1 MSLIT
6 NSALDRDLIDS
17 DIESEPEENE
27 YTNEEKKS
35 IMIKNPF
42 FSREKIIVDNFI
54 SKILNLN
61 QKEIVSNFNS
71 LYIICQKNNG
81 VINDS
86 FYDEEISIQDLENFV
101 NNLTIM
107 EGNFKMLY
115 NPVHKS
121 ACVVIN
127 SSYLSLFKSNIKFE
141 ESELV
146 LPLINLSENNVRLYL
161 KQFDGI
167 FTIKDY
173 ITTKVVNQFYKNTSS
188 AITYFCANIINSMEE
203 SCYWSKRFNTKLNI
217 TNKFI
222 NRGFNLTLN
231 QRVKDANLKSILQ
244 EVNNIPR
251 EGDNYF
257 GFLFKKKKYVD
268 ISSSI
273 NKNGYTLYR
282 ITDSKENLSS
292 NDVNFLLENCNNNFE
307 IYKLLCNLLISKDY
321 CHLILND
328 IDKLIKLNNG
338 DYYDK
343 RYEKINIFKKYILA
357 FKYAIGYSWLTFYT
371 EESIKK
377 SKITDEDRF
386 VFSINTAN
394 KLYDFP
400 LHYENIH
407 HNPYLP
413 ILISR
418 DIIDINNNCVGVDA
432 THRSRVYGVVNF
444 EEFKKNF
451 NIFLCSAAD
460 VDLLKG
466 LNWNNIGISGSVIPA
481 CITKFN
487 PLEKQFLDNKDR
499 YFNEYYSNSD
509 IDVMCNIQ
517 DPFKY
522 IDKANDFFDTILQN
536 FINITDSS
544 LEKKISMKT
553 VKSVAIIVNETFIR
567 KNIVK
572 DGKQFTY
579 DYIFTNLDDFE
590 VKKKFYDFYINWKI
604 KENEKYM
611 ESPEWKNEK
620 YISFFEIVPVEDII
634 IVFARTKSDWNK
646 YWADI
651 KDKNNKSTCLEDDLQ
666 ELEKEYFNTTDV
678 DSESLDDE
686 IDDENILFKC
696 HENLKFKISS
706 KYLNHDFEFF
716 KTKYEGSFF
725 STVSQFHLP
734 CVRGFYNGNDVKL
747 LPSCVSAAMTLINID
762 YKYFAG
768 SKDPI
773 EIINKYRMRGYTTLL
788 NDSERIRL
796 VSYSNKVEKWDK
808 LYGGISKSN
817 NNSINSI
824 FGPRPISYSLFKPRS
839 INSEL
844 YKERKPVDLNYRYFE
859 VAEMPLES
867 ETYEIECE
875 NKEAKIKNMKMLMND
890 LTTIGSFGYV
900 NPIKKWYFDA
910 IYENF

>member
-1 MSLIT
+1 MSLST
-6 NSALDRDLIDS
+6 YSDLDRNIDDDS
-17 DIESEPEENE
+17 DNESEFDKFEIEDD
-27 YTNEEKKS
+27 KKEL
-35 IMIKNPF
+35 IKIKNPF
-42 FSREKIIVDNFI
+42 FSRDKIIVDTFI

-61 QKEIVSNFNS
+61 QKEIVSNFSS

-81 VINDS
+81 VITDK
-86 FYDEEISIQDLENFV
+86 FYEEEISIKDLENFID
-101 NNLTIM
+101 NLVII

-115 NPVHKS
+115 NTVHKS

-141 ESELV
+141 DNELI

-161 KQFDGI
+161 KQFDGM

-173 ITTKVVNQFYKNTSS
+173 ITTKIVNEFYKNNSS
-188 AITYFCANIINSMEE
+188 SIVSNFCVNIINSMEE
-203 SCYWSKRFNTKLNI
+203 SNYWNKRFNTKLNI

-231 QRVKDANLKSILQ
+231 QRVKDANLKLILK
-244 EVNNIPR
+244 EVNEIPR

-257 GFLFKKKKYVD
+257 GFLYRKQKYVD

-273 NKNGYTLYR
+273 SKNGYTLYR
-282 ITDSKENLSS
+282 ISDSKENLS
-292 NDVNFLLENCNNNFE
+292 NGDVEYLLRNCQNNYE
-307 IYKLLCNLLISKDY
+307 IYKLLCNLLVSKDY

-328 IDKLIKLNNG
+328 PVKLMMLSKGL
-338 DYYDK
+338 YYDK
-343 RYEKINIFKKYILA
+343 RYPQINILNKYILA

-377 SKITDEDRF
+377 TKITDDDRF
-386 VFSINTAN
+386 VFSINTASQ
-394 KLYDFP
+394 LPSFP

-418 DIIDINNNCVGVDA
+418 EIIDINNNCVGVDA
-432 THRSRVYGVVNF
+432 TNKGNVFGVVNL
-444 EEFKKNF
+444 ETFKKNF
-451 NIFLCSAAD
+451 NIFLCGEPN

-481 CITKFN
+481 CITKYN
-487 PLEKQFLDNKDR
+487 PLEGQFNSKNR
-499 YFNEYYSNSD
+499 YFNEYYCNSD

-517 DPFKY
+517 DPFQY
-522 IDKANDFFDTILQN
+522 IDKANEFYNVIIQNCDELMDTS
-536 FINITDSS
+536 TS
-544 LEKKISMKT
+544 KIVNMIS
-553 VKSVAIIVNETFIR
+553 VKSAALIVNESFIR

-572 DGKQFTY
+572 DNSELTY
-579 DYIFTNLDDFE
+579 DYVFTNLDDLK
-590 VKKKFYDFYINWKI
+590 VKKEFYKFYITWKI
-604 KENEKYM
+604 AENEKYM
-611 ESPEWKNEK
+611 ETSQWKDKK
-620 YISFFEIVPVEDII
+620 YIDYFDIVPVEDII
-634 IVFARTKSDWNK
+634 IVFARTKDDWDK
-646 YWADI
+646 YW
-651 KDKNNKSTCLEDDLQ
+651 KDVEKNNQKNATLSEDLE
-666 ELEKEYFNTTDV
+666 ELEKEYFNTKDV
-678 DSESLDDE
+678 DSDELDE
-686 IDDENILFKC
+686 VMDDENVLFKC
-696 HENLKFKISS
+696 HENLKFKIKS

-734 CVRGFYNGNDVKL
+734 CVRGYYNGNDVKL
-747 LPSCVSAAMTLINID
+747 LPSCISAAMTLVNID

-796 VSYSNKVEKWDK
+796 VSYSNKVEKWNK
-808 LYGGISKSN
+808 LYGEISKSS

-824 FGPRPISYSLFKPRS
+824 FGPKPISYTLFKPRS
-839 INSEL
+839 INADL
-844 YKERKPVDLNYRYFE
+844 FKEIKPVDFNYIYKE
-859 VAEMPLES
+859 SDSTPLDK
-867 ETYEIECE
+867 E
-875 NKEAKIKNMKMLMND
+875 NYGIIDLEKVKTALSVMDE
-890 LTTIGSFGYV
+890 LTTIGKFGYV
-900 NPIKKWYFDA
+900 KQVKKWYFDY

>member
-1 MSLIT
+1 
-6 NSALDRDLIDS
+6 
-17 DIESEPEENE
+17 
-27 YTNEEKKS
+27 
-35 IMIKNPF
+35 
-42 FSREKIIVDNFI
+42 
-54 SKILNLN
+54 
-61 QKEIVSNFNS
+61 
-71 LYIICQKNNG
+71 
-81 VINDS
+81 
-86 FYDEEISIQDLENFV
+86 
-101 NNLTIM
+101 
-107 EGNFKMLY
+107 MLY

-141 ESELV
+141 NTELV

-188 AITYFCANIINSMEE
+188 AISNFSVNIINSMEE

-231 QRVKDANLKSILQ
+231 QRVKDADLKSILK
-244 EVNNIPR
+244 EVNEIPR

-282 ITDSKENLSS
+282 INDSKEKLNKE
-292 NDVNFLLENCNNNFE
+292 DVDFLLDNCQNNYE
-307 IYKLLCNLLISKDY
+307 TYKLLCNLLISKDY
-321 CHLILND
+321 CHLVLND
-328 IDKLIKLNNG
+328 ISKLIKLLNG

-343 RYEKINIFKKYILA
+343 RYEAVNIFKRYILA

-377 SKITDEDRF
+377 SNITDNDRF
-386 VFSINTAN
+386 VFSINTAS
-394 KLYDFP
+394 KLPCFP

-418 DIIDINNNCVGVDA
+418 DIIDIKNNCVGVDA
-432 THRSRVYGVVNF
+432 TNNGNGYGVNSFDV
-444 EEFKKNF
+444 FKRNF
-451 NIFLCSAAD
+451 NIFLCGDSNIN
-460 VDLLKG
+460 LLEG
-466 LNWNNIGISGSVIPA
+466 LNWNNIAISGSVIPA
-481 CITKFN
+481 CVTRYN
-487 PLEKQFLDNKDR
+487 PLEGQFNSKNR
-499 YFNEYYSNSD
+499 FFCEYYSNSD

-517 DPFKY
+517 DPFQY
-522 IDKANDFFDTILQN
+522 IDKANDFYNTILEN
-536 FINITDSS
+536 FKEYAEESFQ
-544 LEKKISMKT
+544 KKISMKS
-553 VKSVAIIVNETFIR
+553 VKSAALIVNESFIR

-579 DYIFTNLDDFE
+579 DYVFTHLDDLE
-590 VKKKFYDFYINWKI
+590 VKKKFYEFYIDWKL
-604 KENEKYM
+604 KNNESYM
-611 ESPEWKNEK
+611 ETEQWKDEK
-620 YISFFEIVPVEDII
+620 YINFFEIVPVEEII
-634 IVFARTKSDWNK
+634 IVFARTKSDWDK
-646 YWADI
+646 YWSEMKEK
-651 KDKNNKSTCLEDDLQ
+651 KDKSTCLEDDLH
-666 ELEKEYFNTTDV
+666 ELDKEYFNAEDI
-678 DSESLDDE
+678 DSDNLDNE
-686 IDDENILFKC
+686 IDSENILFSC

-716 KTKYEGSFF
+716 KTRYEGSFF

-734 CVRGFYNGNDVKL
+734 CVRGFYNGHDVKM

-796 VSYSNKVEKWDK
+796 VSYSNKVEKWNK
-808 LYGGISKSN
+808 LYGGISKSSN
-817 NNSINSI
+817 DSINGI
-824 FGPRPISYSLFKPRS
+824 FGPKPISYSLFKPRQV
-839 INSEL
+839 NSEL
-844 YKERKPVDLNYRYFE
+844 YKENKPVDLNYRYCE
-859 VAEMPLES
+859 VDSLSLES
-867 ETYEIECE
+867 ETYGLSDIQ
-875 NKEAKIKNMKMLMND
+875 KVKNVMRVMND